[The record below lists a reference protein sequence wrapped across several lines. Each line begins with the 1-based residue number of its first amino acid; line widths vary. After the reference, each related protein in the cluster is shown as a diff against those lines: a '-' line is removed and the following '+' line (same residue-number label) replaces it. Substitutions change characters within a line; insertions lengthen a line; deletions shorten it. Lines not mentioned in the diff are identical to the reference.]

1 MLQCTWGPLL
11 VVAGVLGD
19 LVVVVVVG
27 VLGDGANAEAVGGV
41 RTHVKLHVHV
51 VAESTRR
58 NESLFA

>member
-19 LVVVVVVG
+19 LVVVVVG
-27 VLGDGANAEAVGGV
+27 VLGDGANAEALGGV

-51 VAESTRR
+51 VATSKRR
-58 NESLFA
+58 NESLFG